1 MAQLDPASAGPQK
14 SSVASNQP
22 KLNKEDVDKK
32 KRNDLM
38 KKRIE
43 ACKNYKKQ
51 LTSNWNTSID
61 YRRGKPFNSQTD
73 EDRIAVNMDWS
84 MTKAKQAVLYSQTPQ
99 VHVNHAPQT
108 VQTPW
113 VYAFEQR
120 LNDTLV
126 TAGIESVMDEV
137 LPDVINAA
145 GIGGAIVSHE
155 TITEM
160 VDVPK
165 IDLSMMPPEIMTM
178 VLQSGKLPNGEE
190 IPMESVPRT
199 VDRRYTVTRISPVD
213 LLWLVNFTGSDFDNS
228 PLVGRTGRATWTE
241 AKQRFNLDD
250 KDKQKVIK
258 STGEKGTDQKLTHD
272 IEKDKVTEEEE
283 VEFDEI
289 FFKAYYFME
298 GVKSFNQIHH
308 MIFIN
313 GIDEPVVDEPWQG
326 QQFDEEGKVVG
337 AIKYPIRFL
346 TLTYI
351 TDEAVPPSD
360 SAIGRPQVNELIK
373 SRTQMMLQRERSLPV
388 RWYDV
393 NRIDPTIQQALMRGV
408 WQGMIPVQGAG
419 DKSIGEI
426 ARAQTPQ
433 ENFTFDSI
441 IKGDLNETWQLGPN
455 QLGNFGQGR
464 QSASEANVVENNFQ
478 TRIGRE
484 RAKVAKFFVS
494 IAEVLGGLICLY
506 EPRESFPEGFDPSI
520 STTLNYSIL
529 ADSTV
534 LIDSN
539 QRLKKL
545 MDFINFTAKS
555 GYVNLEPVMKE
566 IAQLSG
572 LDPNVVIQ
580 KPSPKPPVEPNIS
593 LRLTGV
599 EDMMNPLTLAV
610 LMKAGQ
616 APPPDLIEQAKKLI
630 QLAVTPPLQP
640 PMGPN
645 GPMAGPDGQPMPG
658 GPPPP
663 GGMPPAPLD
672 AMGVQPPMPPLP
684 PVGEANPQM
693 SLMPKINSRADQ
705 EV

>member
-351 TDEAVPPSD
+351 TDEAIPPSD